1 MENKVWK
8 ENVKLRNGIR
18 SFRFK
23 TREIPT
29 EKKQVESVKNSLVI
43 LGGTVF
49 IALLSL
55 YFSNYSQNV
64 LKISIFAI
72 LINCYKIFQVLTV
85 PLLKLD
91 ETGLQLRTVKIPW
104 NRIKKIHTKWNE
116 RGILNLE
123 IYLENG
129 KVVKEKVE
137 NLQIVDEFYV
147 HQFIRAFKKKYRNK
161 YKFVHSHAQRKS
173 F

>member
-8 ENVKLRNGIR
+8 ENVKLRHGIR

-29 EKKQVESVKNSLVI
+29 EKKYVESVKNSLVI

-104 NRIKKIHTKWNE
+104 NRIKKFDLNWNN
-116 RGILNLE
+116 RMLNLE
-123 IYLENG
+123 ILLNNG
-129 KVVKEKVE
+129 KIANEKVE
-137 NLQIVDEFYV
+137 YFHFMDYV
-147 HQFIRAFKKKYRNK
+147 YLHQFIRAFKKKYRNK
-161 YKFVHSHAQRKS
+161 YKFVHSHAQSKS